1 MLFGAHVSI
10 AGGLINAPKNAADL
24 GCEVFQMFTRS
35 PQGGFVAP
43 LDENIA
49 KEFKSAC
56 KEFGQKEWYVHTPY
70 FINFASA
77 NPRIKHASI
86 AVVREELERASLLG
100 AKYLMT
106 HLGSFASLGKEKGF
120 PQLIKS
126 LDEMLSGYKGKT
138 KFLIEISAGAGEI
151 IGGNFESI
159 AEVINHPKLIKY
171 DIDVCFDTQHA
182 FASGYDLRDASAVKI
197 TFDTFDKIIGLDKL
211 KISHC
216 NDSKTDCNSH
226 SDHHAH
232 IGQGKIGI
240 EGFRALIADKR
251 LTKVNFILETKPD
264 AVKEDLEMLKKLR
277 LSF

>member
-35 PQGGFVAP
+35 PQGGFVA
-43 LDENIA
+43 LFDDNVA
-49 KEFKSAC
+49 RDFQTAC
-56 KEFGQKEWYVHTPY
+56 KKFELKEWYVHTPY

-86 AVVREELERASLLG
+86 AVVREELERASMLH

-126 LDEMLSGYKGKT
+126 LDEMLSGYKGET

-151 IGGNFESI
+151 IGGTFEDI
-159 AEVINHPKLIKY
+159 AEIIDHPKLKKY
-171 DIDVCFDTQHA
+171 NIGVCFDTQHA
-182 FASGYDLRDASAVKI
+182 FASGYDLRSSKRIDE
-197 TFDTFDKIIGLDKL
+197 TLRHFDKTIGLNKL

-216 NDSKTDCNSH
+216 NDSRTDFNSH

-251 LTKVNFILETKPD
+251 FAKVNLILETKPD
-264 AVKEDLEMLKKLR
+264 SVKDDLQLLKSLR
-277 LSF
+277 G